1 MKNPNPR
8 KRNPA
13 GRLVVALSL
22 WACLASNTLAQVYDL
37 PTFRQQ
43 ALDAHNR
50 WRQQHDAEPLALD
63 DALNTLAQEWANNL
77 AKRDVVEH
85 RPGSNFGENIYAAWG
100 SASPFDVHGR
110 VAVQA
115 WYDEI
120 KLYNFNKPDFSM
132 ATGHFTQVVWKGSR
146 FVGCGK
152 AKSSTGKVFVV
163 CNYDPQGNYL
173 GQFQDNVIRA
183 K

>member
-1 MKNPNPR
+1 MNPYPR
-8 KRNPA
+8 QRNPA
-13 GRLVVALSL
+13 GLLAIALSL
-22 WACLASNTLAQVYDL
+22 WACFASSALAQVYDL

-50 WRQQHDAEPLALD
+50 WRQQHAAEPLTLD
-63 DALNTLAQEWANNL
+63 DKLSAVAQEWATQL

-85 RPGSNFGENIYAAWG
+85 RTGSNFGENIYAAWG

-132 ATGHFTQVVWKGSR
+132 ETGHFTQVVWKGSR
-146 FVGCGK
+146 ILGCGK